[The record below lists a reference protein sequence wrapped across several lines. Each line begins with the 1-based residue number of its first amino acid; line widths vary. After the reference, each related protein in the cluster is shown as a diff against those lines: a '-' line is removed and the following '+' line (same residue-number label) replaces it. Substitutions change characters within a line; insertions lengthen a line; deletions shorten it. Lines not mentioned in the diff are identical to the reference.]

1 MRDIGNAQWGFFTN
15 RFDYDPETKRMTAP
29 ADATPMAEHL
39 SIMFGLPE
47 VVAEMIQLI
56 DIPKFKDAWLQYC
69 AFCRAPRDVL
79 DELLGPE
86 YKPPGSPVSYASIL
100 AYAAAMKGDPQLAAQ
115 VGEGLFSMGKNGE
128 PSLETQRI
136 EGPDALNSVDE
147 ATWVSTNDSAQWGLA
162 AIRASALVPEAIS
175 AY

>member
-1 MRDIGNAQWGFFTN
+1 
-15 RFDYDPETKRMTAP
+15 
-29 ADATPMAEHL
+29 
-39 SIMFGLPE
+39 
-47 VVAEMIQLI
+47 MIQLI
-56 DIPKFKDAWLQYC
+56 DVPEFKDAWLQYC

-86 YKPPGSPVSYASIL
+86 YEPPGSPVSHASIL

-115 VGEGLFSMGKNGE
+115 VGEGLFSIGKNGE
-128 PSLETQRI
+128 PRLATQRI
-136 EGPDALNSVDE
+136 EGPDALNPVDE
-147 ATWVSTNDSAQWGLA
+147 AIWVSTNDSAQWGLA